1 MRALSRIGFCLL
13 AIQQTEDVLAFAV
26 ETILGHPD
34 LKLMEQTE
42 FEQKKTRGILLK
54 KLKRRAKLDP
64 ETRGVTRRTFQRS

>member
-1 MRALSRIGFCLL
+1 MPKEDPLQRTLSWIGLCLL

-42 FEQKKTRGILLK
+42 FEQR
-54 KLKRRAKLDP
+54 KRLA
-64 ETRGVTRRTFQRS
+64 FF